1 MEQEQQAAEQ
11 QPAAPATAI
20 EAAMPAIEA
29 TPLST
34 QQRLLSLQRNVGNQ
48 AFGRMIDR
56 WKAGKAVLA
65 REDIP
70 TEAEIKEAE
79 TWAAEGVRR
88 GQGPDARRRR
98 RRVQQRARWLRREVR
113 PEGW

>member
-1 MEQEQQAAEQ
+1 MTQEHQADEQ
-11 QPAAPATAI
+11 QPAAPETAI
-20 EAAMPAIEA
+20 EAALPAIEA

-70 TEAEIKEAE
+70 AEEEIEEAEAEKADEAGSDE
-79 TWAAEGVRR
+79 
-88 GQGPDARRRR
+88 DADKS
-98 RRVQQRARWLRREVR
+98 
-113 PEGW
+113 